1 MPMKTLIIL
10 STDAFRNTIDTRNVI
25 IHKTL
30 RIIVV
35 SFDIEDLRFRS
46 HTLFERFLVRE
57 LTSSDYNSVHIRYI
71 VTNRRY
77 NIIFYTNVNLYTNCT
92 WAIDRF
98 PRRKK
103 RLTGL
108 ETFFFF
114 FPPITIVIFCKLL
127 LFKSNQTHM
136 NTV

>member
-1 MPMKTLIIL
+1 MKTLIIL

-92 WAIDRF
+92 
-98 PRRKK
+98 
-103 RLTGL
+103 
-108 ETFFFF
+108 
-114 FPPITIVIFCKLL
+114 
-127 LFKSNQTHM
+127 
-136 NTV
+136 